1 MQKYFAVW
9 FFPLIVMKMN
19 ELPMDDAI
27 NLTGEAFLAEKK
39 KPITS
44 CAFHLNS

>member
-39 KPITS
+39 NQLPVVPFI
-44 CAFHLNS
+44 